1 MEPEEQVLK
10 IYEELKEIETAV
22 TKQLSPLVWD
32 YGPALLGSPPLALDT
47 VNLTPET
54 TSLLKS
60 YLNKVQ
66 DILTALKLPQMPEL
80 EGKILQNFSEA
91 MHTLYYLKEQQAEVL
106 FADYELLRIQTWVET
121 KIFEY
126 SQGLMSEPEQ
136 TFAVNIQGTI
146 VTDADKKVD
155 IEATLAK
162 ENNEHNIKSYLSGF
176 PFAKK
181 GRDSFLRDFMK
192 FTTKGM
198 VPRFYFNEMEELCQ
212 SLLTEVMIVT
222 SKQVYNYLSK
232 GYTPKQAETNSYNY
246 FLQILKDQNGK
257 FEPDLAGLG
266 QKLRDITTEALGAIK
281 PLEEQTRKIITEEL
295 LSFMSDYFKTNKVF
309 PWNYYKFEIR
319 KANPKH
325 QSEMDFDYVIDS
337 FLMESDGSVTSY
349 PVETYAFAFTPEAK
363 IDIFNF
369 VTDGF
374 INPNYS
380 LEDYLAY
387 I

>member
-10 IYEELKEIETAV
+10 IYEELKEIETEV
-22 TKQLSPLVWD
+22 TKQLGPQVWD
-32 YGPALLGSPPLALDT
+32 YGPALLGTPSLSLDM

-54 TSLLKS
+54 MSLLKS
-60 YLNKVQ
+60 YLARIQ
-66 DILTALKLPQMPEL
+66 EILTALKLPQMPEL
-80 EGKILQNFSEA
+80 ENKPLQNFSEA
-91 MHTLYYLKEQQAEVL
+91 MHTLYYLKEQQAEML

-126 SQGLMSEPEQ
+126 SKGLMSEPDQ
-136 TFAVNIQGTI
+136 TFAVNIPGSI
-146 VTDADKKVD
+146 VVTDDKMVD
-155 IEATLAK
+155 AEATLAK

-181 GRDSFLRDFMK
+181 GRDSFLRDFMS

-198 VPRFYFNEMEELCQ
+198 VPRFYFKEMEELCEK
-212 SLLTEVMIVT
+212 LLTEVMIVT
-222 SKQVYNYLSK
+222 SKQVYSYLGK
-232 GYTPKQAETNSYNY
+232 GYTPKQAQTNSYNY
-246 FLQILKDQNGK
+246 FLQILKDQNDK
-257 FEPDLAGLG
+257 YEPDLAELG

-281 PLEEQTRKIITEEL
+281 PLEEQTKKIVTEEL
-295 LSFMSDYFKTNKVF
+295 LAFMIEYFKTNKVF
-309 PWNYYKFEIR
+309 PWNYYKLEIR

-325 QSEMDFDYVIDS
+325 LSELDYDYVIDS
-337 FLMESDGSVTSY
+337 FLLENDGSVTSY

-363 IDIFNF
+363 IDIFNY